1 MESNIKVKYYP
12 KCFNI
17 NCTWNMGNKYKIGY
31 EYLNNSCYHN
41 SDTTSFINCKEKKEK
56 KEKI

>member
-56 KEKI
+56 I